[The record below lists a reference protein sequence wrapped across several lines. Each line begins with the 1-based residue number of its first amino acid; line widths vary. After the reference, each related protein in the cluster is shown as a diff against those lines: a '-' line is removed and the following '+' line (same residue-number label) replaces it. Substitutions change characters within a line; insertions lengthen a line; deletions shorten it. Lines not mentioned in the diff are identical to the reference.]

1 MDLLTLLSADRHAK
15 ASQSQDSAKDCKTID
30 LVLHSRISNVLN
42 KFSPNGY
49 CGKTYQ
55 GFCPVTRGRTTE
67 PSSQNLM
74 NSGIVYRGQYWTAN
88 GFPYRKGGGA
98 CSLSDILED
107 GNVPQKYF
115 LSSRACK
122 GILRR
127 AEKRGKSIP
136 PALEMALKTVA
147 SQELSAPQEPD
158 STDLAPQETS

>member
-1 MDLLTLLSADRHAK
+1 MSLLVLLSITAK
-15 ASQSQDSAKDCKTID
+15 DSVSQDKERDCKTNGQD
-30 LVLHSRISNVLN
+30 LHWRISNVLN
-42 KFSPNGY
+42 RFNPNGY
-49 CGKTYQ
+49 VGKTYQ

-98 CSLSDILED
+98 CSLSDILEA

-127 AEKRGKSIP
+127 AEKRGKEIP
-136 PALEMALKTVA
+136 EALKRALETVA
-147 SQELSAPQEPD
+147 SQDAD
-158 STDLAPQETS
+158 SPMN